1 MLLAIRFVL
10 LLSLL
15 VILLQDFWFRAVH
28 WALFPL
34 LTIGLLSLKLLEGN
48 DASLAG
54 EQIAVNLSFL
64 VMVLAV
70 LTGYLFI
77 SRRRFINITT
87 GLMGWADILFL
98 VAIGFYLSVLNYVFF
113 YIVSMPLVLILWLF
127 YQLITGNKG
136 KHIPLAGLQSLLF
149 IVFLAGDWWYFH
161 IRVTD
166 DYWLFR
172 YLTPW
177 IQQ

>member
-1 MLLAIRFVL
+1 MLAIRFAL

-15 VILLQDFWFRAVH
+15 VILLQDFCFRAVH

-64 VMVLAV
+64 VMVLAI
-70 LTGYLFI
+70 LTGYLFM
-77 SRRRFINITT
+77 SRRRFINITK
-87 GLMGWADILFL
+87 GLMGWGDILFL
-98 VAIGFYLSVLNYVFF
+98 AAIGFYLSVLNYVFF
-113 YIVSMPLVLILWLF
+113 YIVSIPIVLILWLF
-127 YQLITGNKG
+127 YQLIAGNKG

-161 IRVTD
+161 IRITD
-166 DYWLFR
+166 DYWLLR